1 VERHEYPMRV
11 ARSVAIGRNM
21 ALRRCKRNIN
31 IVLGAMRVSAAE
43 TR

>member
-1 VERHEYPMRV
+1 MSGGGI
-11 ARSVAIGRNM
+11 ARNAAIGRNM
-21 ALRRCKRNIN
+21 APCGCNIN